1 MYSMTSIENIR
12 SQFPAL
18 GQSVWGKP
26 LVYLDNGATS
36 QKPQC
41 VIDLVDRMHCGAN
54 ANVHRAMHKLS
65 DDATALYEG
74 AREKVREFINA
85 PARENIIFTSG
96 TTASINLVASSFCR
110 KFLGEGDEI
119 IISGDSHHSNIVPW
133 QMACQAA
140 GASIKVIPVLENG
153 MWDMEA
159 FRSLLGSRV
168 KIIAVEHISNVLGI
182 VNPIK
187 EIIGLAHA
195 QGIPVLV
202 DGAQGIVHC
211 EVDVQELDCDFYAFS
226 GHKIYAATG
235 SGVLYGKQ
243 ELLEQMPPYMGG
255 GDMVDT
261 VTFEKTT
268 YAPLPLKFEAGT
280 PNFIAQASLAPALE
294 FAQSLR
300 EGEIARVIEEQ
311 ECAIVEYLR
320 SALQE
325 IEGCTIYG
333 LPPVEEAAAG
343 LDAGLAGT
351 AELGASGELGE
362 PARFGEPG
370 SKIPLFSF
378 NIQGC
383 FPSDLA
389 QLLDKMGVA
398 VRTGLMC
405 CEPLM
410 TRFGVTSMVRVSFLP
425 YNTLEEA
432 KYFIE
437 SLKRAVRMLL

>member
-1 MYSMTSIENIR
+1 MKSIEDIR
-12 SQFPAL
+12 GNFPAL
-18 GQSVWGKP
+18 QQSVWGKP

-41 VIDLVDRMHCGAN
+41 VIDLVDKMHCGAN

-65 DDATALYEG
+65 DEATALYEG
-74 AREKVREFINA
+74 ARETVKKFINA

-110 KFLGEGDEI
+110 KFLREGDKVM
-119 IISGDSHHSNIVPW
+119 ISGDSHHSNIVPW
-133 QMACQAA
+133 QMACEMA
-140 GASIKVIPVLENG
+140 GASIEVIPVKDNG
-153 MWDMEA
+153 ELDMEE
-159 FRSLLGSRV
+159 FHRLLDDKV
-168 KIIAVEHISNVLGI
+168 KIVAVEHISNVLGL
-182 VNPIK
+182 VNPVK
-187 EIIGLAHA
+187 EVIDAAHSKGA
-195 QGIPVLV
+195 AVLV

-211 EVDVQELDCDFYAFS
+211 KVDVQELDCDFYVFS
-226 GHKIYAATG
+226 GHKIYATTG
-235 SGVLYGKQ
+235 SGVVYGKK
-243 ELLEQMPPYMGG
+243 ELLEAMPPYMGG

-300 EGEIARVIEEQ
+300 EGEIAQVIEAE
-311 ECAIVEYLR
+311 ERKIIAYLKDE
-320 SALQE
+320 LQK
-325 IEGCTIYG
+325 IEGCTVYG
-333 LPPVEEAAAG
+333 LGWMQQEGAA
-343 LDAGLAGT
+343 
-351 AELGASGELGE
+351 EPQWGA
-362 PARFGEPG
+362 PG

-378 NIQGC
+378 NIEGC

-410 TRFGVTSMVRVSFLP
+410 ARFGVTSMVRVSFLP
-425 YNTLEEA
+425 YNTLQEA
-432 KYFIE
+432 EYFIA
-437 SLKRAVRMLL
+437 SLQRAVRMLR

>member
-1 MYSMTSIENIR
+1 MYSMNSIEEIR
-12 SQFPAL
+12 GQFPAL
-18 GQSVWGKP
+18 EQKVYGKP

-41 VIDLVDRMHCGAN
+41 VLDLLDLMHKGAN

-85 PARENIIFTSG
+85 RHKESIIFTSG

-110 KFLGEGDEI
+110 KFLKEGDEVI
-119 IISGDSHHSNIVPW
+119 VSGDSHHSNIVPW
-133 QMACQAA
+133 QLACEAA
-140 GASIKVIPVLENG
+140 GAVVRPIPVKENG
-153 MWDMEA
+153 ELDMEA
-159 FRSLLGSRV
+159 YKGMLQERV
-168 KIIAVEHISNVLGI
+168 KIVAVEHISNVLGI
-182 VNPIK
+182 INPIK
-187 EIIGLAHA
+187 EVIDAAHA
-195 QGIPVLV
+195 LGIPVLV
-202 DGAQGIVHC
+202 DGAQGIVHAK
-211 EVDVQELDCDFYAFS
+211 VDVQELDCDFYVFS

-235 SGVLYGKQ
+235 SGVLYGRK
-243 ELLEQMPPYMGG
+243 ELLEAMPPYMGG

-261 VTFEKTT
+261 VTFGKTT

-280 PNFIAQASLAPALE
+280 PNFIAQASLKPALE

-300 EGEIARVIEEQ
+300 EGEIAKVVEAEEKKII
-311 ECAIVEYLR
+311 AYLKEE
-320 SALQE
+320 LQK
-325 IEGCTIYG
+325 IEGCRIYG
-333 LPPVEEAAAG
+333 DV
-343 LDAGLAGT
+343 D
-351 AELGASGELGE
+351 GA
-362 PARFGEPG
+362 FGEPG

-378 NIQGC
+378 NIEGC

-410 TRFGVTSMVRVSFLP
+410 ARFGVTSMVRVSFLP
-425 YNTLEEA
+425 YNTLGEA
-432 KYFIE
+432 EYFIA
-437 SLKRAVRMLL
+437 SLQRAARMLR

>member
-1 MYSMTSIENIR
+1 MYSMRTIEDIR
-12 SQFPAL
+12 NQFPAL
-18 GQSVWGKP
+18 GQSVYGKP

-41 VIDLVDRMHCGAN
+41 VIDLVDKMHNGAN

-74 AREKVREFINA
+74 AREKVREFMNA

-96 TTASINLVASSFCR
+96 TTASINLVANSYCR
-110 KFLGEGDEI
+110 KFLKEGDRI
-119 IISGDSHHSNIVPW
+119 IVSSDSHHSNIVPW
-133 QMACQAA
+133 QMACEAA
-140 GASIKVIPVLENG
+140 GASLEVIPVLEDG
-153 MWDMEA
+153 QWDMDA
-159 FRSLLGSRV
+159 FRAMPLEGVR
-168 KIIAVEHISNVLGI
+168 IIAVEHISNVLGI

-187 EIIGLAHA
+187 EVIERAHA
-195 QGIPVLV
+195 YGIPVLV
-202 DGAQGIVHC
+202 DGAQGIVHAK
-211 EVDVQELDCDFYAFS
+211 VDVQELDCDFYVFS
-226 GHKIYAATG
+226 GHKIYATTG
-235 SGVLYGKQ
+235 SGVLYGKR
-243 ELLEQMPPYMGG
+243 ELLEAMPPYMGG

-300 EGEIARVIEEQ
+300 EGEIAKVIEDQ
-311 ECAIVEYLR
+311 EEKIIAYLR
-320 SALQE
+320 EELLK
-325 IEGCTIYG
+325 IDGCRIYG
-333 LPPVEEAAAG
+333 DPAGEAEG
-343 LDAGLAGT
+343 L
-351 AELGASGELGE
+351 SG
-362 PARFGEPG
+362 R
-370 SKIPLFSF
+370 KIPLFSF
-378 NIQGC
+378 TIEGC

-410 TRFGVTSMVRVSFLP
+410 TRFGVTSMVRASFLP
-425 YNTLEEA
+425 YNTIGEA
-432 KYFIE
+432 EHFIA
-437 SLKRAVRMLL
+437 SLHRAVRMLR

>member
-1 MYSMTSIENIR
+1 MNSIEEIR
-12 SQFPAL
+12 GQFPAL
-18 GQSVWGKP
+18 QQLVYGKP

-41 VIDLVDRMHCGAN
+41 VIDLVDKMHNGAN

-110 KFLGEGDEI
+110 KFLKEGDEVI
-119 IISGDSHHSNIVPW
+119 VSGDSHHSNIVPW
-133 QMACQAA
+133 QLACEAA
-140 GASIKVIPVLENG
+140 GAVVKAIPVLECG
-153 MWDMEA
+153 ELDMEA
-159 FRSLLGSRV
+159 YKGMLQGRV
-168 KIIAVEHISNVLGI
+168 KIVAVEHISNVLGI
-182 VNPIK
+182 VNPVK
-187 EIIGLAHA
+187 EVIDCAHA

-202 DGAQGIVHC
+202 DGAQGIVHAK
-211 EVDVQELDCDFYAFS
+211 VDVQELDCDFYAFS

-235 SGVLYGKQ
+235 SGVLYGRK
-243 ELLEQMPPYMGG
+243 ELLEAMPPYMGG

-300 EGEIARVIEEQ
+300 EGEIAAVVEAEEKKII
-311 ECAIVEYLR
+311 AYLTEQ
-320 SALQE
+320 LQK
-325 IEGCTIYG
+325 IEGCRIYG
-333 LPPVEEAAAG
+333 LPEA
-343 LDAGLAGT
+343 DDV
-351 AELGASGELGE
+351 ELGM
-362 PARFGEPG
+362 PG

-378 NIQGC
+378 NIEGC

-410 TRFGVTSMVRVSFLP
+410 ARFGVTSMVRVSFLP
-425 YNTLEEA
+425 YNTLQEA
-432 KYFIE
+432 EYFIA
-437 SLKRAVRMLL
+437 SLHRAVRMLR

>member
-1 MYSMTSIENIR
+1 MKSIEDIR
-12 SQFPAL
+12 GNFPAL
-18 GQSVWGKP
+18 QQSVWGKP

-41 VIDLVDRMHCGAN
+41 VIDLIDKMHCGAN

-65 DDATALYEG
+65 DEATALYEG

-110 KFLGEGDEI
+110 KFLREGDKVM
-119 IISGDSHHSNIVPW
+119 ISGDSHHSNIVPW
-133 QMACQAA
+133 QMACEAA
-140 GASIKVIPVLENG
+140 GASVVAIPVKDNG
-153 MWDMEA
+153 ELDMEE
-159 FRSLLGSRV
+159 FHKLLDEKV
-168 KIIAVEHISNVLGI
+168 KIVAVEHISNVLGL
-182 VNPIK
+182 VNPVK
-187 EIIGLAHA
+187 EVIEAAHSKGA
-195 QGIPVLV
+195 AVLV

-211 EVDVQELDCDFYAFS
+211 KVDVQEMDCDFYVFS
-226 GHKIYAATG
+226 GHKIYATTG
-235 SGVLYGKQ
+235 SGVVYGKK
-243 ELLEQMPPYMGG
+243 ELLEAMPPYMGG

-300 EGEIARVIEEQ
+300 EGEIAGVIE
-311 ECAIVEYLR
+311 VEERKIIAYLKEE
-320 SALQE
+320 LQK
-325 IEGCTIYG
+325 IEGCTVYG
-333 LPPVEEAAAG
+333 LGWMQQEGAA
-343 LDAGLAGT
+343 
-351 AELGASGELGE
+351 EPQWGA
-362 PARFGEPG
+362 PG

-378 NIQGC
+378 NIEGC

-425 YNTLEEA
+425 YNTLKEA
-432 KYFIE
+432 EHFIA
-437 SLKRAVRMLL
+437 SLHRAVRMLR

>member
-1 MYSMTSIENIR
+1 MYSMNTIEEIR

-18 GQSVWGKP
+18 QQLVYGKP

-41 VIDLVDRMHCGAN
+41 VIDLVERMHTGAN

-74 AREKVREFINA
+74 ARERVRQFINA

-96 TTASINLVASSFCR
+96 TTASINLVASSFCH
-110 KFLGEGDEI
+110 KFVGEGDI
-119 IISGDSHHSNIVPW
+119 VLVSGDSHHSNIVPW
-133 QMACQAA
+133 QLACQAC
-140 GASIKVIPVLENG
+140 GAAVKAIPVLEDG
-153 MWDMEA
+153 RLDMEA
-159 FRSLLGSRV
+159 YRRMLSGRV
-168 KIIAVEHISNVLGI
+168 KIVAVEHISNVLGI
-182 VNPIK
+182 VNPVG
-187 EIIGLAHA
+187 EIIAMAHA
-195 QGIPVLV
+195 QGIPVLI
-202 DGAQGIVHC
+202 DGAQGIVHAK
-211 EVDVQELDCDFYAFS
+211 VDVQEMDCDFYAFS

-235 SGVLYGKQ
+235 SGVLYGRQ
-243 ELLEQMPPYMGG
+243 ELLEAMPPYMGG

-261 VTFEKTT
+261 VTFERTT

-300 EGEIARVIEEQ
+300 EGEIAGVVEEQ
-311 ECAIVEYLR
+311 ERAIIEYLKV
-320 SALQE
+320 ALLG
-325 IEGCTIYG
+325 IEGCRIYG
-333 LPPVEEAAAG
+333 LPE
-343 LDAGLAGT
+343 
-351 AELGASGELGE
+351 GASGAAL
-362 PARFGEPG
+362 GEPG

-378 NIQGC
+378 NIEGC

-425 YNTLEEA
+425 YNTLQEA
-432 KYFIE
+432 EYFVA
-437 SLKRAVRMLL
+437 SLQRAVRMLR

>member
-1 MYSMTSIENIR
+1 MYSMNSIEEIR
-12 SQFPAL
+12 GQFPAL
-18 GQSVWGKP
+18 EQKVYGKP

-41 VIDLVDRMHCGAN
+41 VLDLLDLMHKGAN

-85 PARENIIFTSG
+85 QHKESIIFTSG

-110 KFLGEGDEI
+110 KFLKEGDEVI
-119 IISGDSHHSNIVPW
+119 VSGDSHHSNIVPW
-133 QMACQAA
+133 QLVCEVA
-140 GASIKVIPVLENG
+140 GAVVRPIPVKENG
-153 MWDMEA
+153 ELDMEA
-159 FRSLLGSRV
+159 YRNMLSGRV
-168 KIIAVEHISNVLGI
+168 KIVAVEHISNVLGI
-182 VNPIK
+182 INPIK
-187 EIIGLAHA
+187 EVIDAAHA
-195 QGIPVLV
+195 LGIPVLV
-202 DGAQGIVHC
+202 DGAQGIVHAK
-211 EVDVQELDCDFYAFS
+211 VDVQELDCDFYVFS

-235 SGVLYGKQ
+235 SGVLYGRK
-243 ELLEQMPPYMGG
+243 ELLEAMPPYMGG

-261 VTFEKTT
+261 VTFGKTT

-280 PNFIAQASLAPALE
+280 PNFIAQASLKPALE

-300 EGEIARVIEEQ
+300 EGEIAKVVEAEEKKII
-311 ECAIVEYLR
+311 AYLKEE
-320 SALQE
+320 LQK
-325 IEGCTIYG
+325 IEGCRIYG
-333 LPPVEEAAAG
+333 DV
-343 LDAGLAGT
+343 D
-351 AELGASGELGE
+351 GA
-362 PARFGEPG
+362 FGEPG

-378 NIQGC
+378 NIEGC

-410 TRFGVTSMVRVSFLP
+410 ARFGVTSMVRVSFLP
-425 YNTLEEA
+425 YNTLGEA
-432 KYFIE
+432 EYFIA
-437 SLKRAVRMLL
+437 SLQRAARMLR

>member
-1 MYSMTSIENIR
+1 MCSMKSIEDIR
-12 SQFPAL
+12 GNFPAL
-18 GQSVWGKP
+18 QQNVWGKP

-65 DDATALYEG
+65 DEATALYEG

-85 PARENIIFTSG
+85 PARENVIFTSG

-110 KFLGEGDEI
+110 KFLKEGDKVM
-119 IISGDSHHSNIVPW
+119 ISGDSHHSNIVPW
-133 QMACQAA
+133 QMACEMA
-140 GASIKVIPVLENG
+140 GASIVVIPVKDNG
-153 MWDMEA
+153 ELDMEE
-159 FRSLLGSRV
+159 FHRLLDEKV
-168 KIIAVEHISNVLGI
+168 KIVAVEHISNVLGL
-182 VNPIK
+182 VNPVK
-187 EIIGLAHA
+187 EVIEAAHSKGA
-195 QGIPVLV
+195 AVLV

-211 EVDVQELDCDFYAFS
+211 KVDVQELDCDFYVFS
-226 GHKIYAATG
+226 GHKIYATTG
-235 SGVLYGKQ
+235 SGVVYGKK
-243 ELLEQMPPYMGG
+243 ELLEAMPPYMGG

-294 FAQSLR
+294 FAQGLR
-300 EGEIARVIEEQ
+300 EGEIAKVIEAE
-311 ECAIVEYLR
+311 ERKIVAYLKDE
-320 SALQE
+320 LQK
-325 IEGCTIYG
+325 IEGCTVYG
-333 LPPVEEAAAG
+333 LGWMQQEGAA
-343 LDAGLAGT
+343 
-351 AELGASGELGE
+351 EPQWGA
-362 PARFGEPG
+362 PG

-378 NIQGC
+378 NIEGC

-425 YNTLEEA
+425 YNTLQEA
-432 KYFIE
+432 EYFIA
-437 SLKRAVRMLL
+437 SLHRAVRMLR

>member
-1 MYSMTSIENIR
+1 MYSMKSIEDIR
-12 SQFPAL
+12 GNFPAL
-18 GQSVWGKP
+18 QQSVWGKP

-41 VIDLVDRMHCGAN
+41 VTDLVDKMHCGAN

-65 DDATALYEG
+65 DEATALYEG

-85 PARENIIFTSG
+85 PARENVIFTSG

-110 KFLGEGDEI
+110 KFLKEGDKVM
-119 IISGDSHHSNIVPW
+119 ISGDSHHSNIVPW
-133 QMACQAA
+133 QMACEAA
-140 GASIKVIPVLENG
+140 GASIVVIPVKDNG
-153 MWDMEA
+153 ELDMEE
-159 FRSLLGSRV
+159 FHGLLDEKV
-168 KIIAVEHISNVLGI
+168 KIVAVEHISNVLGL
-182 VNPIK
+182 VNPVK
-187 EIIGLAHA
+187 EVIEAAHSKGA
-195 QGIPVLV
+195 AVLV

-211 EVDVQELDCDFYAFS
+211 KVDVQEMDCDFYVFS
-226 GHKIYAATG
+226 GHKIYATTG
-235 SGVLYGKQ
+235 SGVVYGKK
-243 ELLEQMPPYMGG
+243 ELLEAMPPYMGG

-300 EGEIARVIEEQ
+300 EGEIAQVIEAE
-311 ECAIVEYLR
+311 ERKIIAYLKDE
-320 SALQE
+320 LQK
-325 IEGCTIYG
+325 IEGCTVYG
-333 LPPVEEAAAG
+333 LGWMQQEGAA
-343 LDAGLAGT
+343 
-351 AELGASGELGE
+351 EPQWGA
-362 PARFGEPG
+362 PG

-378 NIQGC
+378 NIEGC

-410 TRFGVTSMVRVSFLP
+410 PRFGVTSMVRVSFLP
-425 YNTLEEA
+425 YNTLQEA
-432 KYFIE
+432 EHFIA
-437 SLKRAVRMLL
+437 SLHRAVRMLR

>member
-1 MYSMTSIENIR
+1 MNSIEEIR
-12 SQFPAL
+12 GQFPAL
-18 GQSVWGKP
+18 QQLVYGKP

-41 VIDLVDRMHCGAN
+41 VIDLVDKMHNGAN

-110 KFLGEGDEI
+110 KFLKEGDEVI
-119 IISGDSHHSNIVPW
+119 VSGDSHHSNIVPW
-133 QMACQAA
+133 QLACESA
-140 GASIKVIPVLENG
+140 GAVVKAIPVLECG
-153 MWDMEA
+153 ELDMEA
-159 FRSLLGSRV
+159 YKGMLSGKV
-168 KIIAVEHISNVLGI
+168 KIVAVEHISNVLGI
-182 VNPIK
+182 VNPVK
-187 EIIGLAHA
+187 EVIDCAHA

-202 DGAQGIVHC
+202 DGAQGIVHAK
-211 EVDVQELDCDFYAFS
+211 VDVQELDCDFYAFS

-235 SGVLYGKQ
+235 SGVLYGRK
-243 ELLEQMPPYMGG
+243 ELLEAMPPYMGG

-300 EGEIARVIEEQ
+300 EGEIAAVVEAEEKKII
-311 ECAIVEYLR
+311 AYLR
-320 SALQE
+320 EELQK
-325 IEGCTIYG
+325 IEGCRIYG
-333 LPPVEEAAAG
+333 VPEA
-343 LDAGLAGT
+343 DDV
-351 AELGASGELGE
+351 ELGM
-362 PARFGEPG
+362 PG

-378 NIQGC
+378 NIEGC

-410 TRFGVTSMVRVSFLP
+410 ARFGVTSMVRVSFLP
-425 YNTLEEA
+425 YNTLQEA
-432 KYFIE
+432 EYFIA
-437 SLKRAVRMLL
+437 SLHRAVRMLR

>member
-1 MYSMTSIENIR
+1 MYSMNSVEDIR
-12 SQFPAL
+12 SKFPAL
-18 GQSVWGKP
+18 QQSVWGKP

-36 QKPQC
+36 QKPQS
-41 VIDLVDRMHCGAN
+41 VIDLVNGMHCGAN

-85 PARENIIFTSG
+85 PGRENIIFTSG

-133 QMACQAA
+133 QMACQAVG
-140 GASIKVIPVLENG
+140 GAIKVIPVLENG

-159 FRSLLGSRV
+159 FRGMLSARV
-168 KIIAVEHISNVLGI
+168 KIVAVEHISNVLGI
-182 VNPIK
+182 VNPVGEVIC
-187 EIIGLAHA
+187 LAH
-195 QGIPVLV
+195 QMGIPVLV

-211 EVDVQELDCDFYAFS
+211 KVDVQEMDCDFYAFS

-235 SGVLYGKQ
+235 SGVLYGKR

-280 PNFIAQASLAPALE
+280 PNFIAQASVAPALE

-300 EGEIARVIEEQ
+300 KGEIADIIERQ
-311 ECAIVEYLR
+311 EEEIIGYLR
-320 SALQE
+320 EELGK
-325 IEGCTIYG
+325 IEGCRIYG
-333 LPPVEEAAAG
+333 WPENG
-343 LDAGLAGT
+343 GK
-351 AELGASGELGE
+351 
-362 PARFGEPG
+362 RIGEPG

-378 NIQGC
+378 NIEGC

-425 YNTLEEA
+425 YNTLGEA
-432 KYFIE
+432 EHFIA
-437 SLKRAVRMLL
+437 SLKRAVGMLR

>member
-1 MYSMTSIENIR
+1 MY
-12 SQFPAL
+12 
-18 GQSVWGKP
+18 GKP

-41 VIDLVDRMHCGAN
+41 VLDLLDLMHKGAN

-85 PARENIIFTSG
+85 PHKDSIIFTSG

-110 KFLGEGDEI
+110 KFLKEGDEVI
-119 IISGDSHHSNIVPW
+119 VSGDSHHSNIVPW
-133 QMACQAA
+133 QLACEVA
-140 GASIKVIPVLENG
+140 GAVVRPIPVKENG
-153 MWDMEA
+153 ELDLEA
-159 FRSLLGSRV
+159 YKEMLNGRV
-168 KIIAVEHISNVLGI
+168 KIVAVEHISNVLGI
-182 VNPIK
+182 INPIK
-187 EIIGLAHA
+187 EVIDAAHA
-195 QGIPVLV
+195 LGIPVLV
-202 DGAQGIVHC
+202 DGAQGIVHAK
-211 EVDVQELDCDFYAFS
+211 VDVQELDCDFYVFS

-235 SGVLYGKQ
+235 SGVLYGRK
-243 ELLEQMPPYMGG
+243 ELLEAMPPYMGG

-261 VTFEKTT
+261 VTFGKTT

-280 PNFIAQASLAPALE
+280 PNFIAQASLKPALE

-300 EGEIARVIEEQ
+300 EGEIAKVVEAEEKKIS
-311 ECAIVEYLR
+311 AYLKEE
-320 SALQE
+320 LQKMG
-325 IEGCTIYG
+325 GCRIYG
-333 LPPVEEAAAG
+333 DV
-343 LDAGLAGT
+343 D
-351 AELGASGELGE
+351 GA
-362 PARFGEPG
+362 FGEPG

-378 NIQGC
+378 NIEGC

-410 TRFGVTSMVRVSFLP
+410 ARFGVTSMVRVSFLP
-425 YNTLEEA
+425 YNTLGEA
-432 KYFIE
+432 EYFIA
-437 SLKRAVRMLL
+437 SLQRAVRMLR

>member
-1 MYSMTSIENIR
+1 
-12 SQFPAL
+12 
-18 GQSVWGKP
+18 
-26 LVYLDNGATS
+26 
-36 QKPQC
+36 
-41 VIDLVDRMHCGAN
+41 
-54 ANVHRAMHKLS
+54 
-65 DDATALYEG
+65 
-74 AREKVREFINA
+74 
-85 PARENIIFTSG
+85 
-96 TTASINLVASSFCR
+96 
-110 KFLGEGDEI
+110 
-119 IISGDSHHSNIVPW
+119 
-133 QMACQAA
+133 
-140 GASIKVIPVLENG
+140 
-153 MWDMEA
+153 
-159 FRSLLGSRV
+159 
-168 KIIAVEHISNVLGI
+168 
-182 VNPIK
+182 
-187 EIIGLAHA
+187 
-195 QGIPVLV
+195 
-202 DGAQGIVHC
+202 
-211 EVDVQELDCDFYAFS
+211 
-226 GHKIYAATG
+226 
-235 SGVLYGKQ
+235 
-243 ELLEQMPPYMGG
+243 
-255 GDMVDT
+255 MVDT

-294 FAQSLR
+294 FAQGLR

-333 LPPVEEAAAG
+333 LPPEDGCAAG

-425 YNTLEEA
+425 YNTLDEA
-432 KYFIE
+432 KYFIA

>member
-1 MYSMTSIENIR
+1 MCSMKSIEDIR
-12 SQFPAL
+12 GNFPAL
-18 GQSVWGKP
+18 QQSVWGKP

-41 VIDLVDRMHCGAN
+41 VIDLVDKMHCGAN

-65 DDATALYEG
+65 DEATVLYEG

-110 KFLGEGDEI
+110 KFLREGDKVM
-119 IISGDSHHSNIVPW
+119 ISGDSHHSNIVPW
-133 QMACQAA
+133 QMACEAA
-140 GASIKVIPVLENG
+140 GASVVAIPVKDNG
-153 MWDMEA
+153 ELDMEE
-159 FRSLLGSRV
+159 FHKLLDEKV
-168 KIIAVEHISNVLGI
+168 KIVAVEHISNVLGL
-182 VNPIK
+182 VNPVK
-187 EIIGLAHA
+187 EVIEAAHSKGA
-195 QGIPVLV
+195 AVLV

-211 EVDVQELDCDFYAFS
+211 KVDVQELDCDFYVFS
-226 GHKIYAATG
+226 GHKIYATTG
-235 SGVLYGKQ
+235 SGVVYGKK
-243 ELLEQMPPYMGG
+243 ELLEAMPPYMGG

-300 EGEIARVIEEQ
+300 EGEIAGVIEAE
-311 ECAIVEYLR
+311 ERKIIAYLKEE
-320 SALQE
+320 LQK
-325 IEGCTIYG
+325 IEGCTVYG
-333 LPPVEEAAAG
+333 LGWMQQEGAA
-343 LDAGLAGT
+343 
-351 AELGASGELGE
+351 EPQWGA
-362 PARFGEPG
+362 PG

-378 NIQGC
+378 NIEGC

-425 YNTLEEA
+425 YNTLKEA
-432 KYFIE
+432 EHFIA
-437 SLKRAVRMLL
+437 SLHRAVRMLR

>member
-1 MYSMTSIENIR
+1 MQQLVY
-12 SQFPAL
+12 
-18 GQSVWGKP
+18 GKP

-41 VIDLVDRMHCGAN
+41 VIDLVDKMHNGAN

-110 KFLGEGDEI
+110 KFLKEGDEVI
-119 IISGDSHHSNIVPW
+119 VSGDSHHSNIVPW
-133 QMACQAA
+133 QLACEAA
-140 GASIKVIPVLENG
+140 GAVVKAIPVLECG
-153 MWDMEA
+153 ELDMEA
-159 FRSLLGSRV
+159 YKGMLQGRV
-168 KIIAVEHISNVLGI
+168 KIVAVEHISNVLGI
-182 VNPIK
+182 VNPVK
-187 EIIGLAHA
+187 EVIDCAHA

-202 DGAQGIVHC
+202 DGAQGIVHAK
-211 EVDVQELDCDFYAFS
+211 VDVQELDCDFYAFS

-235 SGVLYGKQ
+235 SGVLYGRK
-243 ELLEQMPPYMGG
+243 ELLEAMPPYMGG

-300 EGEIARVIEEQ
+300 EGEIAAVVEAEEKKII
-311 ECAIVEYLR
+311 AYLTEQ
-320 SALQE
+320 LQK
-325 IEGCTIYG
+325 IEGCRIYG
-333 LPPVEEAAAG
+333 LPEA
-343 LDAGLAGT
+343 DDV
-351 AELGASGELGE
+351 ELGM
-362 PARFGEPG
+362 PG

-378 NIQGC
+378 NIEGC

-410 TRFGVTSMVRVSFLP
+410 ARFGVTSMVRVSFLP
-425 YNTLEEA
+425 YNTLQEA
-432 KYFIE
+432 EYFIA
-437 SLKRAVRMLL
+437 SLHRAVRMLR

>member
-1 MYSMTSIENIR
+1 MCSMKSIEDIR
-12 SQFPAL
+12 GNFPAL
-18 GQSVWGKP
+18 QQSVWGKP

-41 VIDLVDRMHCGAN
+41 VIDLVDKMHCGAN

-65 DDATALYEG
+65 DEATALYEG
-74 AREKVREFINA
+74 AREKVKEFINA

-110 KFLGEGDEI
+110 KFLREGDKVM
-119 IISGDSHHSNIVPW
+119 ISGDSHHSNIVPW
-133 QMACQAA
+133 QMACEMA
-140 GASIKVIPVLENG
+140 GASIEVIPVKDNG
-153 MWDMEA
+153 ELDMEE
-159 FRSLLGSRV
+159 FHRLLDDKV
-168 KIIAVEHISNVLGI
+168 KIVAVEHISNVLGL
-182 VNPIK
+182 VNPVK
-187 EIIGLAHA
+187 EVIEAAHSKGA
-195 QGIPVLV
+195 AVLV

-211 EVDVQELDCDFYAFS
+211 KVDVQELDCDFYVFS
-226 GHKIYAATG
+226 GHKIYATTG
-235 SGVLYGKQ
+235 SGVVYGKK
-243 ELLEQMPPYMGG
+243 ELLEAMPPYMGG

-300 EGEIARVIEEQ
+300 EGEIAQVIEAE
-311 ECAIVEYLR
+311 ERKIIAYLKDE
-320 SALQE
+320 LQK
-325 IEGCTIYG
+325 IEGCTVYG
-333 LPPVEEAAAG
+333 LGWMQQEGAA
-343 LDAGLAGT
+343 
-351 AELGASGELGE
+351 EPQWGA
-362 PARFGEPG
+362 PG

-378 NIQGC
+378 NIEGC

-425 YNTLEEA
+425 YNTLQEA
-432 KYFIE
+432 EHFIA
-437 SLKRAVRMLL
+437 SLHRAVRMLR

>member
-1 MYSMTSIENIR
+1 MR
-12 SQFPAL
+12 RDDFPILNEKVHGRA
-18 GQSVWGKP
+18 

-36 QKPQC
+36 QKLQC
-41 VIDLVDRMHCGAN
+41 VIDLVERMHTGAY

-74 AREKVREFINA
+74 ARERVRQFINA

-110 KFLGEGDEI
+110 KFVGEGDVVLV
-119 IISGDSHHSNIVPW
+119 SGDSHHSNIVPW
-133 QMACQAA
+133 QLACQAC
-140 GASIKVIPVLENG
+140 GAAVKAISVLEDG
-153 MWDMEA
+153 RLDMEA
-159 FRSLLGSRV
+159 YRRMLSGRV
-168 KIIAVEHISNVLGI
+168 KIVAVEHISNVLGI
-182 VNPIK
+182 VNPVG
-187 EIIGLAHA
+187 EIIALAHA

-202 DGAQGIVHC
+202 DGAQGIVHAK
-211 EVDVQELDCDFYAFS
+211 VDVQEMDCDFYAFS

-235 SGVLYGKQ
+235 SGVLYGRQ
-243 ELLEQMPPYMGG
+243 ELLEAMPPYMGG

-261 VTFEKTT
+261 VTFERTT

-294 FAQSLR
+294 FAARLR
-300 EGEIARVIEEQ
+300 EGEIAGVVEEQ
-311 ECAIVEYLR
+311 ERAIIEYLKG
-320 SALQE
+320 ALTG
-325 IEGCTIYG
+325 IEGCRIYG
-333 LPPVEEAAAG
+333 LPEEA
-343 LDAGLAGT
+343 
-351 AELGASGELGE
+351 SGVAL
-362 PARFGEPG
+362 GEPG

-378 NIQGC
+378 NIEGC

-425 YNTLEEA
+425 YNTLQEA
-432 KYFIE
+432 EYFVA
-437 SLKRAVRMLL
+437 SLQRAVRMLR

>member
-1 MYSMTSIENIR
+1 MYSMNSIEEIR
-12 SQFPAL
+12 GQFPAL
-18 GQSVWGKP
+18 QQLVYGKP

-41 VIDLVDRMHCGAN
+41 VIDLVDKMHNGAN

-110 KFLGEGDEI
+110 KFLREGDEVI
-119 IISGDSHHSNIVPW
+119 VSGDSHHSNIVPW
-133 QMACQAA
+133 QLACEAA
-140 GASIKVIPVLENG
+140 GAVVKAIPVLECG
-153 MWDMEA
+153 ELDMEA
-159 FRSLLGSRV
+159 YKGMLSGKV
-168 KIIAVEHISNVLGI
+168 KIVAVEHISNVLGI
-182 VNPIK
+182 VNPVK
-187 EIIGLAHA
+187 EVIDCAHA

-202 DGAQGIVHC
+202 DGAQGIVHAK
-211 EVDVQELDCDFYAFS
+211 VDVQELDCDFYAFS

-235 SGVLYGKQ
+235 SGVLYGRK
-243 ELLEQMPPYMGG
+243 ELLEAMPPYMGG

-294 FAQSLR
+294 FAQNLR
-300 EGEIARVIEEQ
+300 EGEIAAVVEAEEKK
-311 ECAIVEYLR
+311 IIEYLR
-320 SALQE
+320 EELQK
-325 IEGCTIYG
+325 IEGCRIYG
-333 LPPVEEAAAG
+333 LPEA
-343 LDAGLAGT
+343 DDV
-351 AELGASGELGE
+351 ELGMS
-362 PARFGEPG
+362 G

-378 NIQGC
+378 NIEGC

-410 TRFGVTSMVRVSFLP
+410 ARFGVTSMVRVSFLP
-425 YNTLEEA
+425 YNTLQEA
-432 KYFIE
+432 EYFIA
-437 SLKRAVRMLL
+437 SLHRAVRMLR

>member
-1 MYSMTSIENIR
+1 MKSIEDIR
-12 SQFPAL
+12 GNFPAL
-18 GQSVWGKP
+18 QQNVWGKP

-65 DDATALYEG
+65 DEATALYEG

-85 PARENIIFTSG
+85 PARENVIFTSG

-110 KFLGEGDEI
+110 KFLKEGDKVM
-119 IISGDSHHSNIVPW
+119 ISGDSHHSNIVPW
-133 QMACQAA
+133 QMACEMA
-140 GASIKVIPVLENG
+140 GASIVVIPVKDNG
-153 MWDMEA
+153 ELDMEE
-159 FRSLLGSRV
+159 FHRLLDEKV
-168 KIIAVEHISNVLGI
+168 KIVAVEHISNVLGL
-182 VNPIK
+182 VNPVK
-187 EIIGLAHA
+187 EVIEAAHSKGA
-195 QGIPVLV
+195 AVLV

-211 EVDVQELDCDFYAFS
+211 KVDVQELDCDFYVFS
-226 GHKIYAATG
+226 GHKIYATTG
-235 SGVLYGKQ
+235 SGVVYGKK
-243 ELLEQMPPYMGG
+243 ELLEAMPPYMGG

-300 EGEIARVIEEQ
+300 EGEIAKVIEAE
-311 ECAIVEYLR
+311 EKKIIAYLKEE
-320 SALQE
+320 LLK
-325 IEGCTIYG
+325 IEGCTVYG
-333 LPPVEEAAAG
+333 LGWMQQEGAAKPQ
-343 LDAGLAGT
+343 
-351 AELGASGELGE
+351 LGA
-362 PARFGEPG
+362 PG

-378 NIQGC
+378 NIEGC

-425 YNTLEEA
+425 YNTLQEA
-432 KYFIE
+432 EYFIA
-437 SLKRAVRMLL
+437 SLHRAVRMLR

>member
-1 MYSMTSIENIR
+1 MYSMRSIEEIR
-12 SQFPAL
+12 KQFPAL
-18 GQSVWGKP
+18 QQSVYGKP

-41 VIDLVDRMHCGAN
+41 VTDLVDKMHNGAN

-96 TTASINLVASSFCR
+96 TTASINLVAASYCK
-110 KFLGEGDEI
+110 KFLREGDEI
-119 IISGDSHHSNIVPW
+119 ILSGDSHHSNIVPW
-133 QMACQAA
+133 QMACEAV
-140 GASIKVIPVLENG
+140 GATIKVIPVLEDG
-153 MWDMEA
+153 MWDMDALRAMPLEKV
-159 FRSLLGSRV
+159 R
-168 KIIAVEHISNVLGI
+168 IIAVEHISNVLGI

-187 EIIGLAHA
+187 EVIELAHA
-195 QGIPVLV
+195 HGVPVLV
-202 DGAQGIVHC
+202 DGAQGIVHAK
-211 EVDVQELDCDFYAFS
+211 VDVQELDCDFYVFS

-235 SGVLYGKQ
+235 SGVLYGKK
-243 ELLEQMPPYMGG
+243 ELLEAMPPYMGG

-261 VTFEKTT
+261 VTFGKTT

-300 EGEIARVIEEQ
+300 EGEIAKVIGEQ
-311 ECAIVEYLR
+311 EEKIIAYLR
-320 SALQE
+320 EELLK
-325 IEGCTIYG
+325 IEGCRIYG
-333 LPPVEEAAAG
+333 DPEEEKLWG
-343 LDAGLAGT
+343 K
-351 AELGASGELGE
+351 
-362 PARFGEPG
+362 
-370 SKIPLFSF
+370 KIPLFSF
-378 NIQGC
+378 TIEGC

-410 TRFGVTSMVRVSFLP
+410 TRFGVTSMVRASFLP
-425 YNTLEEA
+425 YNTLQEA
-432 KYFIE
+432 EYFIA
-437 SLKRAVRMLL
+437 SLHRAVRMLR

>member
-1 MYSMTSIENIR
+1 MQQLVY
-12 SQFPAL
+12 
-18 GQSVWGKP
+18 GKP

-41 VIDLVDRMHCGAN
+41 VIDLVDKMHNGAN

-110 KFLGEGDEI
+110 KFLREGDEVI
-119 IISGDSHHSNIVPW
+119 VSGDSHHSNIVPW
-133 QMACQAA
+133 QLACEAA
-140 GASIKVIPVLENG
+140 GAVVKAIPVLECG
-153 MWDMEA
+153 ELDMEA
-159 FRSLLGSRV
+159 YKGMLSGKV
-168 KIIAVEHISNVLGI
+168 KIVAVEHISNVLGI
-182 VNPIK
+182 VNPVK
-187 EIIGLAHA
+187 EVIDCAHA

-202 DGAQGIVHC
+202 DGAQGIVHAK
-211 EVDVQELDCDFYAFS
+211 VDVQELDCDFYAFS

-235 SGVLYGKQ
+235 SGVLYGRK
-243 ELLEQMPPYMGG
+243 ELLEAMPPYMGG

-294 FAQSLR
+294 FAQNLR
-300 EGEIARVIEEQ
+300 EGEIAAVVEAEEKK
-311 ECAIVEYLR
+311 IIEYLR
-320 SALQE
+320 EELQK
-325 IEGCTIYG
+325 IEGCRIYG
-333 LPPVEEAAAG
+333 LPEA
-343 LDAGLAGT
+343 DDV
-351 AELGASGELGE
+351 ELGMS
-362 PARFGEPG
+362 G

-378 NIQGC
+378 NIEGC

-410 TRFGVTSMVRVSFLP
+410 ARFGVTSMVRVSFLP
-425 YNTLEEA
+425 YNTLQEA
-432 KYFIE
+432 EYFIA
-437 SLKRAVRMLL
+437 SLHRAVRMLR

>member
-1 MYSMTSIENIR
+1 MNSIEEIR
-12 SQFPAL
+12 GQFPAL
-18 GQSVWGKP
+18 QQLVYGKP

-41 VIDLVDRMHCGAN
+41 VIDLVDRMHNGAN

-110 KFLGEGDEI
+110 KFLKEGDEVI
-119 IISGDSHHSNIVPW
+119 VSGDSHHSNIVPW
-133 QMACQAA
+133 QLACEMA
-140 GASIKVIPVLENG
+140 GATLKAIPVKESGEL
-153 MWDMEA
+153 DMEA
-159 FRSLLGSRV
+159 YKGMLQGRV
-168 KIIAVEHISNVLGI
+168 KIVAVEHISNVLGI
-182 VNPIK
+182 VNPVK
-187 EIIGLAHA
+187 EVIDYAHA

-202 DGAQGIVHC
+202 DGAQGIVHAK
-211 EVDVQELDCDFYAFS
+211 VDVQELDCDFYAFS

-235 SGVLYGKQ
+235 SGVLYGRK
-243 ELLEQMPPYMGG
+243 ELLEAMPPYMGG

-300 EGEIARVIEEQ
+300 EGEIAAVVEAEEKKII
-311 ECAIVEYLR
+311 AYLTEQ
-320 SALQE
+320 LQK
-325 IEGCTIYG
+325 IEGCRIYG
-333 LPPVEEAAAG
+333 LPQEDV
-343 LDAGLAGT
+343 
-351 AELGASGELGE
+351 ELGMPE
-362 PARFGEPG
+362 

-378 NIQGC
+378 NIEGC

-410 TRFGVTSMVRVSFLP
+410 ARFGVTSMVRVSFLP
-425 YNTLEEA
+425 YNTLQEA
-432 KYFIE
+432 EYFIA
-437 SLKRAVRMLL
+437 SLHRAVRMLR

>member
-1 MYSMTSIENIR
+1 MYSMKSIEDIR
-12 SQFPAL
+12 GNFPAL
-18 GQSVWGKP
+18 QQSVWGKP

-41 VIDLVDRMHCGAN
+41 VIDLVDKMHCGSN

-65 DDATALYEG
+65 DEATALYEG

-85 PARENIIFTSG
+85 PARENVIFTSG

-110 KFLGEGDEI
+110 KFLKEGDKVM
-119 IISGDSHHSNIVPW
+119 ISGDSHHSNIVPW
-133 QMACQAA
+133 QMACEMA
-140 GASIKVIPVLENG
+140 GASIVVIPVKDNG
-153 MWDMEA
+153 ELDMEE
-159 FRSLLGSRV
+159 FHRLLDDKV
-168 KIIAVEHISNVLGI
+168 KIVAVEHISNVLGL
-182 VNPIK
+182 VNPVK
-187 EIIGLAHA
+187 EIIEAAHSKGA
-195 QGIPVLV
+195 AVLV

-211 EVDVQELDCDFYAFS
+211 KVDVQELDCDFYVFS
-226 GHKIYAATG
+226 GHKIYATTG
-235 SGVLYGKQ
+235 SGAVYGKK
-243 ELLEQMPPYMGG
+243 ELLEAMPPYMGG

-300 EGEIARVIEEQ
+300 EGEIAQVIEAE
-311 ECAIVEYLR
+311 ERKIIAYLKDE
-320 SALQE
+320 LQK
-325 IEGCTIYG
+325 IEGCTVYG
-333 LPPVEEAAAG
+333 LGWMQQEGAA
-343 LDAGLAGT
+343 
-351 AELGASGELGE
+351 EPQWGA
-362 PARFGEPG
+362 PG

-378 NIQGC
+378 NIEGC

-410 TRFGVTSMVRVSFLP
+410 ARFGVTSMVRVSFLP
-425 YNTLEEA
+425 YNTLQEA
-432 KYFIE
+432 EHFIA
-437 SLKRAVRMLL
+437 SLHRAVRMLR

>member
-1 MYSMTSIENIR
+1 MCSMKSIEDIR
-12 SQFPAL
+12 GNFPAL
-18 GQSVWGKP
+18 QQNVWGKP

-65 DDATALYEG
+65 DEATALYEG

-110 KFLGEGDEI
+110 KFLKEGDKVM
-119 IISGDSHHSNIVPW
+119 ISGDSHHSNIVPW
-133 QMACQAA
+133 QMACEMT
-140 GASIKVIPVLENG
+140 GASIVVIPVKDNG
-153 MWDMEA
+153 ELDMEE
-159 FRSLLGSRV
+159 FHRLLDGKV
-168 KIIAVEHISNVLGI
+168 KIVAVEHISNVLGL
-182 VNPIK
+182 VNPVK
-187 EIIGLAHA
+187 EVIEAAHSKGA
-195 QGIPVLV
+195 AVLV

-211 EVDVQELDCDFYAFS
+211 KVDVQELDCDFYVFS
-226 GHKIYAATG
+226 GHKIYATTG
-235 SGVLYGKQ
+235 SGVVYGKK
-243 ELLEQMPPYMGG
+243 ELLEAMPPYMGG

-300 EGEIARVIEEQ
+300 KGEIAKVIEAE
-311 ECAIVEYLR
+311 EKKIIAYLKEE
-320 SALQE
+320 LLK
-325 IEGCTIYG
+325 IEGCTLYG
-333 LPPVEEAAAG
+333 LGWMQQEGAA
-343 LDAGLAGT
+343 
-351 AELGASGELGE
+351 EPQWGA
-362 PARFGEPG
+362 PG

-378 NIQGC
+378 NIEGC

-425 YNTLEEA
+425 YNTLQEA
-432 KYFIE
+432 EYFIA
-437 SLKRAVRMLL
+437 SLHRAVRMLR

>member
-1 MYSMTSIENIR
+1 MKSIEDIR
-12 SQFPAL
+12 ENFPAL
-18 GQSVWGKP
+18 QQNVWGKP

-65 DDATALYEG
+65 DEATALYEG

-85 PARENIIFTSG
+85 PARENVIFTSG

-110 KFLGEGDEI
+110 KFLREGDKVM
-119 IISGDSHHSNIVPW
+119 ISGDSHHSNIVPW
-133 QMACQAA
+133 QMACEMA
-140 GASIKVIPVLENG
+140 GASIVVIPVKDNG
-153 MWDMEA
+153 ELDMEE
-159 FRSLLGSRV
+159 FHRLLDEKV
-168 KIIAVEHISNVLGI
+168 KIVAVEHISNVLGL
-182 VNPIK
+182 VNPVK
-187 EIIGLAHA
+187 EVIEAAHSKGA
-195 QGIPVLV
+195 AVLV

-211 EVDVQELDCDFYAFS
+211 KVDVQELDCDFYVFS
-226 GHKIYAATG
+226 GHKIYATTG
-235 SGVLYGKQ
+235 SGVVYGKK
-243 ELLEQMPPYMGG
+243 ELLEAMPPYMGG

-300 EGEIARVIEEQ
+300 EGEIAKVIEAE
-311 ECAIVEYLR
+311 EKKIIAYLKEE
-320 SALQE
+320 LLK
-325 IEGCTIYG
+325 IEGCTVYG
-333 LPPVEEAAAG
+333 LGWMQQEGAEEPQ
-343 LDAGLAGT
+343 
-351 AELGASGELGE
+351 LGA
-362 PARFGEPG
+362 PG

-378 NIQGC
+378 NIEGC

-425 YNTLEEA
+425 YNTLQEA
-432 KYFIE
+432 EHFIA
-437 SLKRAVRMLL
+437 SLHRAVRMLR

>member
-1 MYSMTSIENIR
+1 MFNMYSMNSIEEIR
-12 SQFPAL
+12 KEFPAL
-18 GQSVWGKP
+18 QQLVYGKP

-41 VIDLVDRMHCGAN
+41 VIDLVDRMHSGAN

-96 TTASINLVASSFCR
+96 TTASINLVAGSFCR
-110 KFLGEGDEI
+110 KFLKEGDEVLV
-119 IISGDSHHSNIVPW
+119 SGDSHHSNIVPW
-133 QMACQAA
+133 QLACQAV
-140 GASIKVIPVLENG
+140 GAVVKPIPVLENG
-153 MWDMEA
+153 EWDMEA
-159 FRSLLGSRV
+159 FRGLVNPKV

-182 VNPIK
+182 INPVK
-187 EIIGLAHA
+187 EVIDFAHA
-195 QGIPVLV
+195 QGILVLV
-202 DGAQGIVHC
+202 DGAQGIVHAK
-211 EVDVQELDCDFYAFS
+211 VDVQELDCDFYAFS

-294 FAQSLR
+294 FAQQLR
-300 EGEIARVIEEQ
+300 EGEIAAVVEEQ
-311 ECAIVEYLR
+311 EKAIIEYLR
-320 SALQE
+320 SELQK
-325 IEGCTIYG
+325 IEGCRIYG
-333 LPPVEEAAAG
+333 DAAG
-343 LDAGLAGT
+343 A
-351 AELGASGELGE
+351 
-362 PARFGEPG
+362 FGEPG

-378 NIQGC
+378 NIEGC

-410 TRFGVTSMVRVSFLP
+410 TRFGVTSMVRASFLP
-425 YNTLEEA
+425 YNTLQEA
-432 KYFIE
+432 EYFIK
-437 SLKRAVRMLL
+437 SLHRAVNMLR

>member
-1 MYSMTSIENIR
+1 MRSMKSIEDIR
-12 SQFPAL
+12 GNFPAL
-18 GQSVWGKP
+18 QQSVWGKP

-41 VIDLVDRMHCGAN
+41 VIDLVDKMHCGAN

-65 DDATALYEG
+65 DEATALYEG

-110 KFLGEGDEI
+110 KFLKEGDKVM
-119 IISGDSHHSNIVPW
+119 ISGDSHHSNIVPW
-133 QMACQAA
+133 QMAGEAA
-140 GASIKVIPVLENG
+140 GASIEVIPVKDNG
-153 MWDMEA
+153 ELDMEE
-159 FRSLLGSRV
+159 FHKLLDEKV
-168 KIIAVEHISNVLGI
+168 KIVAVEHISNVLGL
-182 VNPIK
+182 VNPVK
-187 EIIGLAHA
+187 EVIDAAHSKGA
-195 QGIPVLV
+195 AVLV

-211 EVDVQELDCDFYAFS
+211 KVDVQEMDCDFYVFS
-226 GHKIYAATG
+226 GHKIYATTG
-235 SGVLYGKQ
+235 SGVVYGKK
-243 ELLEQMPPYMGG
+243 ELLEAMPPYMGG

-300 EGEIARVIEEQ
+300 EGKIAEVIEE
-311 ECAIVEYLR
+311 EERKIIAYLR
-320 SALQE
+320 DELQK
-325 IEGCTIYG
+325 IEGCTVYG
-333 LPPVEEAAAG
+333 LG
-343 LDAGLAGT
+343 CMQN
-351 AELGASGELGE
+351 
-362 PARFGEPG
+362 
-370 SKIPLFSF
+370 KIPLFSF
-378 NIQGC
+378 NIEGC

-425 YNTLEEA
+425 YNTLKEA
-432 KYFIE
+432 EYFIS
-437 SLKRAVRMLL
+437 SLHRAVRMLR